1 MYIVLE
7 NIALKAAEEPEFQSI
22 MELLR
27 RENSIAE
34 ISRLGCS
41 ASVTCMDELFQ
52 AAGGGELRF
61 GRVMTV
67 WNEDEGTLVGL
78 LVLEK
83 MDWKNGVAEIA
94 VFPAEGREADVAKG
108 LKALLRFCFDELRTE
123 CAVVT
128 CLAEDAPVGRT
139 CEAAGFLRDV
149 VLRARIQVGDQN
161 KDVAVYTYT
170 QAEREHEKAN
180 V

>member
-108 LKALLRFCFDELRTE
+108 LKALLRFWRWNAIAKRCTSSWM
-123 CAVVT
+123 
-128 CLAEDAPVGRT
+128 LARKWSSGDVGRSPT
-139 CEAAGFLRDV
+139 SSG
-149 VLRARIQVGDQN
+149 G
-161 KDVAVYTYT
+161 
-170 QAEREHEKAN
+170 
-180 V
+180 

>member
-83 MDWKNGVAEIA
+83 MDWK
-94 VFPAEGREADVAKG
+94 P
-108 LKALLRFCFDELRTE
+108 
-123 CAVVT
+123 T
-128 CLAEDAPVGRT
+128 C
-139 CEAAGFLRDV
+139 
-149 VLRARIQVGDQN
+149 
-161 KDVAVYTYT
+161 
-170 QAEREHEKAN
+170 
-180 V
+180 